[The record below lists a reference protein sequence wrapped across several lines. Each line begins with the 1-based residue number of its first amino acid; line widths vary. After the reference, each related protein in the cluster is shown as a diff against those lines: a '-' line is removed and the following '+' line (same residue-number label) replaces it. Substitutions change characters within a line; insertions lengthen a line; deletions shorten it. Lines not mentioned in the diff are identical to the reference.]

1 MKKKKPKLKDLEQ
14 LNQHDLVGFFLFF
27 FFSDS

>member
-14 LNQHDLVGFFLFF
+14 LNQHDLVGFGFF